1 MVFLNEFL
9 ENMFEEIQ
17 QNTNQNSKITQHAKS
32 DQASY
37 NLLDHLVK
45 YFDRSDKIRF
55 LEKRQRFPNV
65 TCFQS
70 KVIRFGKMAENSVV
84 CDQIISENMEKT

>member
-1 MVFLNEFL
+1 MQ
-9 ENMFEEIQ
+9 IK
-17 QNTNQNSKITQHAKS
+17 TCKITQHAKS

-37 NLLDHLVK
+37 NLQDHLVK

-84 CDQIISENMEKT
+84 CDQIISENMEKI